1 MRLAAAAAL
10 LFTASFPVLAQGLD
24 SLEDAMAKMP
34 ETVLSNPAAVQVNF
48 VDVAALHALAGA
60 EGLNPTVLTRAMIGG
75 TLPPYNALQLRGA
88 EAWNEKSFVDLG
100 DLRYFAGF
108 GDAPKTITIWGL
120 ENEDAA
126 ASLISA
132 LDAAEFDAVSPEG
145 VIGNGEPLAMDPTK
159 MDPADPWRS
168 RVGAATFA
176 AAKGNAVIQAT
187 VPAPFGVLLEE
198 RPSMAESAV
207 VTAALGGLEAA
218 LGNDLL
224 VQAML
229 ISPVFGLGAADLDI
243 ALIIGLDLDTMREK
257 LEAELEAGTEGIPV
271 YLGGFIADAQ
281 GQQPAV
287 LISLTYADCA
297 TAERAAEQ
305 MAQRWSDTM
314 PGQAQGDMETATFQ
328 SPDGLCAATLKV
340 AGTSDAGLRNPIFQA
355 LFDAYLRRDFTVVQI
370 GKAS

>member
-10 LFTASFPVLAQGLD
+10 LLTASFPVLAQGLD
-24 SLEDAMAKMP
+24 PLEDAMAKMP
-34 ETVLSNPAAVQVNF
+34 ETVLSNPAAVQFNF
-48 VDVAALHALAGA
+48 VDVAALHTLAGA

-75 TLPPYNALQLRGA
+75 MLPPYNALQLRGP
-88 EAWNEKSFVDLG
+88 EAWNEKSFVDVE
-100 DLRYFAGF
+100 DLRYLAGF
-108 GDAPKTITIWGL
+108 GDAPTTITIWGL

-132 LDAAEFDAVSPEG
+132 LDAADFDSVSPEG

-218 LGNDLL
+218 LGDDLL

-229 ISPVFGLGAADLDI
+229 ITPVFGLGAADLDI
-243 ALIIGLDLDTMREK
+243 ALIGLDLDMMREK

-281 GQQPAV
+281 GEQPAV

-314 PGQAQGDMETATFQ
+314 PTQAQGDMETATIQ

-340 AGTSDAGLRNPIFQA
+340 AGTSDAGLRNPVFQA

>member
-1 MRLAAAAAL
+1 MRLVAATAML
-10 LFTASFPVLAQGLD
+10 LMASVPAHAQGIEPLLD
-24 SLEDAMAKMP
+24 SLEKLP
-34 ETVLSNPAAVQVNF
+34 ETVLSNPAAIQFNF

-60 EGLNPTVLTRAMIGG
+60 EGLNATVLTRAMIGG
-75 TLPPYNALQLRGA
+75 MLQPYNALQVRGP
-88 EAWNEKSFVDLG
+88 EAWNEKSFVEVG
-100 DLRYFAGF
+100 DLRYLAGF

-126 ASLISA
+126 ASLISD

-168 RVGAATFA
+168 RVGAATFV

-198 RPSMAESAV
+198 RPSMAGSAV

-218 LGNDLL
+218 LGDDLL

-229 ISPVFGLGAADLDI
+229 ITPVFGLGATDLDI
-243 ALIIGLDLDTMREK
+243 ELIIGLDLDVMREK
-257 LEAELEAGTEGIPV
+257 LEAELEAGTQGIPA

-281 GQQPAV
+281 GEQPAV
-287 LISLTYADCA
+287 LMSLTYADCA

-305 MAQRWSDTM
+305 MAERWSDTM
-314 PGQAQGDMETATFQ
+314 PNQAQGDMETA
-328 SPDGLCAATLKV
+328 SVEAAGGLCAATLKV
-340 AGTSDAGLRNPIFQA
+340 AGSSDAGLRNPIFQA
-355 LFDAYLRRDFTVVQI
+355 MFDAYLRRDFTVVQI
-370 GKAS
+370 GKSS